1 MIYDLLFYNKYVQSI
16 FVYIKHAS
24 MATFT
29 STLPDDLLEQLTE
42 KAKSLSLPK
51 NRLMEKALRLYL
63 EHLNKAEYIKSY
75 KKAANDADVISI
87 AEEGMSEYLKQIE
100 NEAG

>member
-1 MIYDLLFYNKYVQSI
+1 
-16 FVYIKHAS
+16 

-51 NRLMEKALRLYL
+51 NRLIEKALRLYL

-75 KKAANDADVISI
+75 KKAANDSDVISI

>member
-1 MIYDLLFYNKYVQSI
+1 
-16 FVYIKHAS
+16 
-24 MATFT
+24 
-29 STLPDDLLEQLTE
+29 
-42 KAKSLSLPK
+42 
-51 NRLMEKALRLYL
+51 MEKALRLYL